1 MTVTRQVPVEPDT
14 GEAGTSGDG
23 VAGSAAA
30 ASVSAVT
37 TSVIHW
43 EGPLPPPALLEQ
55 YDRIVPGL
63 ARQITEEAKA
73 EASHLRE
80 RDEVALNAAIRDR
93 SRRQW
98 MGFWVAAGF
107 LLIALLAL
115 LSGDK
120 VTPGIALSSIA
131 AAAAAF
137 IWERRR
143 RERKKREEEE

>member
-23 VAGSAAA
+23 VAGSATT
-30 ASVSAVT
+30 ASVSAIT

-55 YDRIVPGL
+55 YDRVAPGL
-63 ARQITEEAKA
+63 ARRLTEEARA

-93 SRRQW
+93 SRRHGW
-98 MGFWVAAGF
+98 G
-107 LLIALLAL
+107 
-115 LSGDK
+115 SG
-120 VTPGIALSSIA
+120 
-131 AAAAAF
+131 
-137 IWERRR
+137 
-143 RERKKREEEE
+143 